1 MTRPVRA
8 RINQQA
14 LQHNISLVKSRAANS
29 QIMAVIK
36 ANAYGHGALAVAK
49 VLSQADAFAVA
60 GIEEAVQLREDG
72 IDKPVVLLEGL
83 FSRDELDAA
92 LHYRL
97 QMVVHHDLQI
107 RWLEEASP
115 HRPVHLWLK
124 IDTGM
129 HRLGFSATA
138 VDLARQRLSALP
150 AVQQGSLSW
159 MSHLACADA
168 PWHPATDRQLEQFI
182 ALSHNHSAPRSL
194 ANSAAILT
202 RPDCRFDWVRP
213 GIMLYGASPMMPDVD
228 TTTDLVPVMTLET
241 RLITVQQRNK
251 GEAIGYGQDWACPR
265 DMLLGIAAVGYG
277 DGYPRHAPAGTP
289 VLVNGERVPLVG
301 RVCMDMIFVDLSSQ
315 PSAHA
320 GDPVILWGEGLPV
333 EDVADQ
339 AGTISYELLCNVTPR
354 VARIYC

>member
-8 RINQQA
+8 RINRQA
-14 LQHNISLVKSRAANS
+14 LQHNLSLAKSKAANS
-29 QIMAVIK
+29 QFMAVVK
-36 ANAYGHGALAVAK
+36 ANAYGHGAQAVATA
-49 VLSQADAFAVA
+49 LSQADAFAVA
-60 GIEEAVQLREDG
+60 GIEEAVQLREAG
-72 IDKPVVLLEGL
+72 VDKPLVLLEGL

-97 QMVVHHDLQI
+97 QMVVHHEPQL
-107 RWLEEASP
+107 RWLEEENLRS
-115 HRPVHLWLK
+115 PVHLWLK

-129 HRLGFSATA
+129 HRLGFVAA
-138 VDLARQRLSALP
+138 DIDAAWRRLSALP
-150 AVQQGSLSW
+150 AVQQGGLSW

-168 PWHPATDRQLEQFI
+168 PWHPATDQQLEQFI
-182 ALSHNHSAPRSL
+182 ALSHNYSAPRSL

-202 RPDCRFDWVRP
+202 RPDCCFDWVRP

-228 TTTDLVPVMTLET
+228 EATDLVAVMTLET
-241 RLITVQQRNK
+241 RLITVQKRKK
-251 GEAIGYGQDWACPR
+251 GQAIGYGQDWTCPQDIR
-265 DMLLGIAAVGYG
+265 LGIAAVGYG

-289 VLVNGERVPLVG
+289 VLVNAKRVPLVG

-315 PSAHA
+315 PSALA
-320 GDPVILWGEGLPV
+320 GDPVVLWGEGLPV

-354 VARIYC
+354 VPRVYC